1 MSLFSYFIF
10 IFIFRFFFTAH
21 SVIYSPCF
29 ISKIFTSRL
38 KLTVGGLFESGLL
51 PKVGKK
57 GYQQAHTLLHFG
69 VCNWKHQLSPQRGYI
84 YIIED
89 YSSVCLSRS
98 ELNNPATNRLPSRPP
113 TQLRPP
119 SSDLSHHIL
128 ASVDPRTKKT
138 PAVPNP
144 VSNYYTKKKKLWA
157 VVLTPS
163 SHYICSPAVGKQ
175 TCYCMRL
182 VDHISVFIGM
192 IWEQSPWRLPSGITI
207 FTWIRG
213 RLSTFVHKHLSKA
226 APSPL

>member
-144 VSNYYTKKKKLWA
+144 VSNYYTKKKKTLGSRPDSI
-157 VVLTPS
+157 VPLYLLTS
-163 SHYICSPAVGKQ
+163 RWQTNLLLHETCWSHLCFHWHDLRTISLTIAIRHHYLHLNQRPIIYIC
-175 TCYCMRL
+175 T
-182 VDHISVFIGM
+182 
-192 IWEQSPWRLPSGITI
+192 
-207 FTWIRG
+207 
-213 RLSTFVHKHLSKA
+213 
-226 APSPL
+226 